1 MEKII
6 DWKIINNIKTLEKRL
21 DAICTLMYTRQCEN
35 AVYSDVLDKKR
46 IIQRLHWEFMTLADD
61 IDECKEYDRN
71 EIFNLQD
78 KIRDLEEKVKEL
90 SEYEKYKFMYEELT
104 KK

>member
-1 MEKII
+1 
-6 DWKIINNIKTLEKRL
+6 
-21 DAICTLMYTRQCEN
+21 
-35 AVYSDVLDKKR
+35 
-46 IIQRLHWEFMTLADD
+46 MTLVDD

-78 KIRDLEEKVKEL
+78 KIKDLEEKVEEL

>member
-21 DAICTLMYTRQCEN
+21 DAICTLMYTRSVEN
-35 AVYSDVLDKKR
+35 AVYSDVLDKKS
-46 IIQRLHWEFMTLADD
+46 IIQRLHWEFMTLVGD

-78 KIRDLEEKVKEL
+78 KIEDLEEKVKEL